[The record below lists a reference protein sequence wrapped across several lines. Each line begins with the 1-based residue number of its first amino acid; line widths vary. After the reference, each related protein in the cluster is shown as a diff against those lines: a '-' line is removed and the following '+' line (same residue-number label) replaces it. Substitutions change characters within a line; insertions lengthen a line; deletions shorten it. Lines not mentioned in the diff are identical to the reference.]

1 MATMNDETDAWLKS
15 SDSSDYFALLKMP
28 TIGADPLHLRDC
40 VQATEIN
47 LTRQEWYDIYLA
59 AGNQLP

>member
-1 MATMNDETDAWLKS
+1 MNLGR
-15 SDSSDYFALLKMP
+15 LQ
-28 TIGADPLHLRDC
+28 DC